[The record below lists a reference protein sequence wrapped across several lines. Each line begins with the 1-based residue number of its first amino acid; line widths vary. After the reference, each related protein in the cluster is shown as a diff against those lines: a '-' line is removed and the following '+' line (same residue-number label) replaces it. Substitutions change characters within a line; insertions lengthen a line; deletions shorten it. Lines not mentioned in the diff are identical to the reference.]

1 MGEEDTYQRGE
12 GTARLILDKIGE
24 VERVPRGTRV
34 VSQGDEPHHFF
45 VIQSG
50 RLKVFR
56 ETEEGIRTDLT
67 VLGPGEYFGEVALVT
82 GQVRTASVETL
93 EESLLLKI
101 SKEEFDRVLDHNP
114 KLARHIINQLA
125 NWLITGDRRLER
137 EVVHHVKLQK
147 ISWFDYV
154 LLFGLIILLAVGFNF
169 FNPNGV
175 SLVEGW
181 GEKDTVP
188 RIGLMEAQGD
198 YQTQAA
204 LFIDA
209 RPNNF
214 FNQRHI
220 KGALNVPLP
229 LFDFLYLMQ
238 LSQVPKDKP
247 LIVYGHNISRH
258 YDLDVARK
266 LLLRGHEKVMIL
278 GGGADG
284 WEKGQFHLEP
294 KK

>member
-137 EVVHHVKLQK
+137 EVVHQVKLQK

-284 WEKGQFHLEP
+284 WEKGQFPLEP

>member
-1 MGEEDTYQRGE
+1 MAEENSYQRGE
-12 GTARLILDKIGE
+12 GAAKLILDHAGE
-24 VERVPRGTRV
+24 VERVPVGTRV

-56 ETEEGIRTDLT
+56 ENEEGIRTDLT
-67 VLGPGEYFGEVALVT
+67 VLGPGDYFGEVALVT

-93 EESLLLKI
+93 EEAVLLKI
-101 SKEEFDRVLDHNP
+101 SKEEFDRVLDNNP

-125 NWLITGDRRLER
+125 NWLVTGDRRLES
-137 EVVHHVKLQK
+137 EVVHQVKLRQ

-154 LLFGLIILLAVGFNF
+154 LLFGLILLLAVGFNF
-169 FNPNGV
+169 FNPNGIP
-175 SLVEGW
+175 LVQDW
-181 GEKDTVP
+181 GVKDNVP
-188 RIGLMEAQGD
+188 RIGIKEAAAD
-198 YQTQAA
+198 YKKQEA

-209 RPNNF
+209 RPTNF
-214 FNQRHI
+214 FNQKHI
-220 KGALNVPLP
+220 KGALNVPMP

-247 LIVYGHNISRH
+247 LIVYGHNISRK

-278 GGGADG
+278 GGGSTA
-284 WEKGQFHLEP
+284 WEKGQFPLEP
-294 KK
+294 IK

>member
-137 EVVHHVKLQK
+137 EVVHQVKLQK

-266 LLLRGHEKVMIL
+266 LIVRGHQRVMVL
-278 GGGADG
+278 GGGHDS
-284 WEKGQFHLEP
+284 WKTSQFPLEP
-294 KK
+294 LK